1 VDALLGPLAVVG
13 AVLGLLVLLVALFV
27 LRRVLLSRRLGAFDC
42 SLRSLS
48 GRGSGWSLGVAH
60 YRTSSLDWYR
70 IFAVSLRPTRSLE
83 RSSLVVLERR
93 APVGSEAY
101 AVLPDA
107 LIVRC
112 QAAQSTLELAMSE
125 AAYTGFASWLES
137 APPGHQ
143 VDVA

>member
-1 VDALLGPLAVVG
+1 VVG
-13 AVLGLLVLLVALFV
+13 AVLALLALLVALFV
-27 LRRVLLSRRLGAFDC
+27 LRRVLLARRLGAFDC
-42 SLRSLS
+42 SLRNVA

-60 YRTSSLDWYR
+60 YSTSSLDWYR
-70 IFAVSLRPTRSLE
+70 IFAVSLRPARSLE

-93 APVGSEAY
+93 APVGPEAY

-112 QAAQSTLELAMSE
+112 QAAQSAVELAMSQ

-137 APPGHQ
+137 APPGRS